1 MPHGTEKYISKDY
14 FSCALTRYKKSP
26 GLSFTPS
33 LSLVPFSGPTQ
44 WPLVG
49 SDSPHHGGQD
59 SCMRSSCVLKFKA
72 KEKIHASFLV
82 IPAQFPIVT
91 LTEPFY
97 ITCSSVKESLRTRGC
112 GNLIGQAHF
121 TQITLPR
128 LQGVGP
134 RAGKRRP

>member
-14 FSCALTRYKKSP
+14 FSCVLTRYQKSS

-33 LSLVPFSGPTQ
+33 LSSVPFSGPTQ

-72 KEKIHASFLV
+72 NEKIHASFLV

-91 LTEPFY
+91 LTEP
-97 ITCSSVKESLRTRGC
+97 SLHHM
-112 GNLIGQAHF
+112 LIQERVIEDKRVWQFDWPDSLHPVAP
-121 TQITLPR
+121 PR
-128 LQGVGP
+128 LQGLGL
-134 RAGKRRP
+134 RAGKSRP